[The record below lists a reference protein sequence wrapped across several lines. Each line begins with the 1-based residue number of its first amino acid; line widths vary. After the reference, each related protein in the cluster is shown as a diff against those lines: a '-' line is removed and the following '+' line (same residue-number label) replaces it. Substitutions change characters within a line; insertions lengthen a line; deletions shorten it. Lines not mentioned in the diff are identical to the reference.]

1 MTKLM
6 RRFRAVVALVTAP
19 IMTGCSAS
27 YSGDGEFWLTNQ
39 GQGYHIRFEEF
50 DMAQPFHAEYRL
62 AGLPELSRGLSFSL
76 QVTPAMQE
84 DDELLGRY
92 REGVLS
98 LEALEKVG
106 AVLFECT
113 APLTT
118 WILGGVFTD
127 GQLAADEFYYKPD
140 EAGASIAADAMTK
153 QPIVL
158 KVTYEPAPAAVTM
171 PQKLTG
177 AIHAIGS
184 IGP

>member
-1 MTKLM
+1 MQK
-6 RRFRAVVALVTAP
+6 
-19 IMTGCSAS
+19 
-27 YSGDGEFWLTNQ
+27 E
-39 GQGYHIRFEEF
+39 
-50 DMAQPFHAEYRL
+50 
-62 AGLPELSRGLSFSL
+62 
-76 QVTPAMQE
+76 AMQE
-84 DDELLGRY
+84 DEELLGRY

-98 LEALEKVG
+98 LEALEKDG

-118 WILGGVFTD
+118 WTLGGVFTD
-127 GQLAADEFYYKPD
+127 GQLAADVFYYKPD
-140 EAGASIAADAMTK
+140 GTGASIPADAMTK

-158 KVTYEPAPAAVTM
+158 KVTYEPAPGSVTM